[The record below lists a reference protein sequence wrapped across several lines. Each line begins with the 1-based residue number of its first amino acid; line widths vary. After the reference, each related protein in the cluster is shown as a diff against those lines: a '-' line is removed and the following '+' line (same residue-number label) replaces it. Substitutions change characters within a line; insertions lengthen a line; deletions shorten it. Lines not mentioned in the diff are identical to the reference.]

1 MKGHLGHAP
10 LTAHHPQRLSARTLH
25 IHARAPVLGFQE
37 FLADCLHALVQKL
50 ARLVQLRRLVLDAS
64 QMLRLQFLLVLSQQP
79 AREKTM
85 ITRARKA
92 LSIAPA
98 TILLF
103 VWIALAPQLVEQVST
118 LYLVALGVLSALV
131 ASWSISIFAIELA
144 RKE

>member
-1 MKGHLGHAP
+1 
-10 LTAHHPQRLSARTLH
+10 
-25 IHARAPVLGFQE
+25 
-37 FLADCLHALVQKL
+37 
-50 ARLVQLRRLVLDAS
+50 
-64 QMLRLQFLLVLSQQP
+64 
-79 AREKTM
+79 M